1 MTKSALIGLAAA
13 VALCGCHSGAA
24 NRPGT
29 TANAGS
35 DVAGSP
41 VTLVGCLVP
50 GAGGSST
57 GAVGTSGD
65 TAAAGFTLIDVTTT
79 STPSSDTG
87 AASGAPAPSGTSGS
101 SGTAAVDTG
110 TPRSYSLIAGKAQDD
125 LQKYQN
131 SRVEVTGMAVASTDT
146 GTGVPDVGAA
156 SAPTGV
162 PQTSVERVRVDH
174 VRQLDKNCNGTSQK
188 R

>member
-1 MTKSALIGLAAA
+1 MNKSALIGLAAA
-13 VALCGCHSGAA
+13 VALCGCHSEAA

-29 TANAGS
+29 TVNAGS

-41 VTLVGCLVP
+41 VTLVGCLVA
-50 GAGGSST
+50 GAGGSTT
-57 GAVGTSGD
+57 GAVGTSGE

-87 AASGAPAPSGTSGS
+87 AASGASAPSGTSGS

-110 TPRSYSLIAGKAQDD
+110 TPRSYSLIAGKAEDD

-162 PQTSVERVRVDH
+162 PQTSVERVHVDH
-174 VRQLDKNCNGTSQK
+174 VRQLDKTCNGTSQK

>member
-1 MTKSALIGLAAA
+1 MGLQVRCLDLHGGDMNKSALIGLAAA
-13 VALCGCHSGAA
+13 VALCGCQSGAA

-50 GAGGSST
+50 GAGGSTT

-79 STPSSDTG
+79 STPSSDAG
-87 AASGAPAPSGTSGS
+87 AASGASAPSGTAGS
-101 SGTAAVDTG
+101 SGTGAAVD
-110 TPRSYSLIAGKAQDD
+110 
-125 LQKYQN
+125 
-131 SRVEVTGMAVASTDT
+131 
-146 GTGVPDVGAA
+146 
-156 SAPTGV
+156 
-162 PQTSVERVRVDH
+162 
-174 VRQLDKNCNGTSQK
+174 
-188 R
+188 